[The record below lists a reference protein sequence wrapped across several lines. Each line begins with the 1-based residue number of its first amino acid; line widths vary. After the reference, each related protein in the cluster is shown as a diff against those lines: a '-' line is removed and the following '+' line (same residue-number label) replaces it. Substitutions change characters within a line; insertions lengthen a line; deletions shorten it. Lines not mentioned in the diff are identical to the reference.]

1 MYVYC
6 RDKNNI
12 IYKQLI
18 LIMKK
23 KNIKIINVLSY
34 EEADIIIKNF
44 IYINNKKILNQKF
57 TIGYQLFN
65 DKLILEYNYN
75 KKQKNNFVPFYFY
88 INFSENH
95 IQDKIKYYIDKY
107 YINKQ
112 KNNNDL
118 YILKNIYS
126 EKGIGII
133 IIKLKNLLKINIKK
147 IEKNI
152 NFINLKEIMIKNK
165 IDINKSYKYI
175 IQKYIENPYLY
186 DKCKSDIATH
196 LIMIKKENQIYFYL
210 SKNIIFRSTMEEYDN
225 NNLALNKHLTNQ
237 YIHENINHLLLSK
250 IFIKKDIKKIYK
262 KIIKK
267 TLLMLKSDKFNHY
280 LKNLMNNKNLNICN
294 IFRLD
299 FMLTNKLNIYILEI
313 NNNPSLEYFKNDLK
327 KANPIIFTIKILYNI
342 FYNNNDINKNNK
354 IIKKYKITNL
364 NLK

>member
-1 MYVYC
+1 
-6 RDKNNI
+6 
-12 IYKQLI
+12 
-18 LIMKK
+18 
-23 KNIKIINVLSY
+23 
-34 EEADIIIKNF
+34 
-44 IYINNKKILNQKF
+44 
-57 TIGYQLFN
+57 
-65 DKLILEYNYN
+65 
-75 KKQKNNFVPFYFY
+75 
-88 INFSENH
+88 
-95 IQDKIKYYIDKY
+95 
-107 YINKQ
+107 
-112 KNNNDL
+112 
-118 YILKNIYS
+118 
-126 EKGIGII
+126 
-133 IIKLKNLLKINIKK
+133 
-147 IEKNI
+147 
-152 NFINLKEIMIKNK
+152 
-165 IDINKSYKYI
+165 
-175 IQKYIENPYLY
+175 
-186 DKCKSDIATH
+186 
-196 LIMIKKENQIYFYL
+196 
-210 SKNIIFRSTMEEYDN
+210 MEEYDN